1 MTNDSAVAEEDP
13 RVATVES
20 PIAADAEDGGA
31 GTGAEDRPSSA
42 NGAPSDEILKPPFGR
57 VRLEWR
63 HRKLILER
71 NKQLREITELETELR
86 RIRSPRRD
94 LVERRLNAT
103 ALIDQELLDL
113 ERRLGVGI
121 GGSCPGCG
129 LHSSQTRFCLRC
141 GERLEQEAVN
151 ERMSAPMVAVAVV
164 AIALGYLMGGINFGG
179 SSEHT
184 VLPARRPAQG
194 QSPPLRT
201 AHHARPAGARYRSL
215 VATAKGSQVAVYH
228 RRGGRHAYM
237 RLASPNLDGAP
248 QVFLV
253 RSIAGGWARVL
264 LPTRPNG
271 SSGWIHLS
279 SVRLTGHSYRVLID
293 LRRHVLTAWN
303 GSRKV
308 MRTPVGVGRAV
319 TPTPSGQYYIT
330 ELLKQPDST
339 GTYGPWA
346 FGLSVHSN
354 VLHEFAGRDGVL
366 GIHGTDF
373 PQGVGTDVS
382 HGCIRLSNVA
392 ITKLARTLPIGT
404 PVRITRA

>member
-1 MTNDSAVAEEDP
+1 MTNETAVAEEDP
-13 RVATVES
+13 RVVTAEPSV
-20 PIAADAEDGGA
+20 DAGA
-31 GTGAEDRPSSA
+31 GRTGGDDPVRDQPPPAGNSGGDP
-42 NGAPSDEILKPPFGR
+42 DLKPPFGR

-63 HRKLILER
+63 HRKLLLAR
-71 NKQLREITELETELR
+71 NQQLREIVELETELR
-86 RIRSPRRD
+86 RIASPRRD
-94 LVERRLNAT
+94 LVDRRLDA
-103 ALIDQELLDL
+103 AAAMERELLDL
-113 ERRLGVGI
+113 ERVLGIGI
-121 GGSCPGCG
+121 GGKCPGCG
-129 LHSSQTRFCLRC
+129 LHSEQTRFCLRC
-141 GERLEQEAVN
+141 GERLEHEQEQENA
-151 ERMSAPMVAVAVV
+151 RMSAPMVAVAIV
-164 AIALGYLMGGINFGG
+164 AIALGWLLGGIHLGG

-184 VLPARRPAQG
+184 VLRAQPAVRQGATVRRPA
-194 QSPPLRT
+194 
-201 AHHARPAGARYRSL
+201 RPVGAGYRSL
-215 VATAKGSQVAVYH
+215 VATAKGSGVAIYH
-228 RRGGRHAYM
+228 RRGAAHPYT
-237 RLASPNLDGAP
+237 RLASPNLDGAS

-293 LRRHVLTAWN
+293 LRVHRLTAWN
-303 GSRKV
+303 GRRTV
-308 MRTPVGVGRAV
+308 IRTPVGVGRAV

-346 FGLSVHSN
+346 FGLSAHSN

-373 PQGVGTDVS
+373 PQGVGTNVS
-382 HGCIRLSNVA
+382 HGCIRLSNAA
-392 ITKLARTLPIGT
+392 ITKLARVLPIGT